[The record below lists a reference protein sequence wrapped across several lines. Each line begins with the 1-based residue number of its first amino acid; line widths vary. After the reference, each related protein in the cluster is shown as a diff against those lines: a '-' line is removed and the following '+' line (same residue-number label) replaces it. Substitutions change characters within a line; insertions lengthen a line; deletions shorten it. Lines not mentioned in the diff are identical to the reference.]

1 MSSLFCAICAV
12 ISFKHQ
18 CFEIAE
24 FLDYLL
30 LLLIIMLISSLHLH
44 LVKGLSI
51 SYKSSVEN
59 VNAELPRD
67 VEFASW

>member
-1 MSSLFCAICAV
+1 
-12 ISFKHQ
+12 
-18 CFEIAE
+18 
-24 FLDYLL
+24 
-30 LLLIIMLISSLHLH
+30 MLISSLHLH